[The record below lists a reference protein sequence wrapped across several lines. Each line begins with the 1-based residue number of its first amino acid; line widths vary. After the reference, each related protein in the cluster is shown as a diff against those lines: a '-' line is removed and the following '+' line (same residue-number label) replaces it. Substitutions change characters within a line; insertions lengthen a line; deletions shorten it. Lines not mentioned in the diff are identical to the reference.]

1 MKEREWR
8 REFAHKLMAMMKEQ
22 GLSQGELAR
31 RSGLAVSTINAY
43 LSQYR
48 TPNVRGVVNITY
60 ALGCDINEL
69 VDVSE
74 PIR

>member
-8 REFAHKLMAMMKEQ
+8 REFAHKLMAMMKER

-48 TPNVRGVVNITY
+48 TPNVRGVINIAY
-60 ALGCDINEL
+60 ALGW
-69 VDVSE
+69 DVSE
-74 PIR
+74 LIDFGGPIR